1 MFKKLRMWFWT
12 KTRTIEEIIQISKIM
27 DIHNKNLAESLEE
40 LDQEKVYICKLPGA
54 SQEEVN
60 MAKQAIQEAA
70 KQMRW
75 TVPKILFLNAEIEE
89 QKKQRSVKRK

>member
-12 KTRTIEEIIQISKIM
+12 KTRTVEEIIQISKIM

-54 SQEEVN
+54 SQEELKR
-60 MAKQAIQEAA
+60 AKQAFQETA

-75 TVPKILFLNAEIEE
+75 TMPKILFSNAEIEE
-89 QKKQRSVKRK
+89 QKKQRSVKKK